1 MSPMRWRESHER
13 DPGTPPAGHPRARLG
28 RAGRSGHA
36 VRAGHRAAAGA
47 PPASCAR
54 PRWSPVAASVA
65 LAVLVVALTTAGGDQ
80 GARAFA
86 SISAA
91 ARHAADTRE
100 RRHAARALAPG
111 RRVPDWSR
119 EFGWMAEGG
128 RIGHDRRPPGGDRLL
143 HAPRPPDRLHR
154 GRRRAARAARG
165 EPRTRRVGGVE
176 LIQFRDGPRDVV
188 MFERGGRTC
197 VLAGDV
203 LSAETLVELA
213 SWRGR
218 GAVEF

>member
-1 MSPMRWRESHER
+1 MSETPER
-13 DPGTPPAGHPRARLG
+13 HQRVIRALGSGGPAAPDTLFVPVSEPRPARRPIL
-28 RAGRSGHA
+28 RA
-36 VRAGHRAAAGA
+36 
-47 PPASCAR
+47 PALVA
-54 PRWSPVAASVA
+54 VAASVA

-80 GARAFA
+80 GARGFATISLRPATQPTPASDGTLLARSHQGVAF
-86 SISAA
+86 
-91 ARHAADTRE
+91 
-100 RRHAARALAPG
+100 
-111 RRVPDWSR
+111 PDWSR

-128 RIGHDRRPPGGDRLL
+128 RSDTIE
-143 HAPRPPDRLHR
+143 
-154 GRRRAARAARG
+154 GRRAESVFYMHHGHRIAYTVVAG
-165 EPRTRRVGGVE
+165 EPLEPPAGARTRRAGGVE